1 MDKEQA
7 MLQGIVFDQAD
18 EYPTNQQFTPNKNL
32 LSETSTN
39 LINAKRTQKIN

>member
-18 EYPTNQQFTPNKNL
+18 EYPTNQQFTPNKTYYQKL
-32 LSETSTN
+32 L
-39 LINAKRTQKIN
+39 LI